1 MANKITSKQHKG
13 EEVLQKNLVHK
24 IHKKT
29 VYNQLLGGQAGTAAL
44 VEKRFPW
51 HTPLKPGQGFLDN
64 ISETGGECG
73 CDMGLR

>member
-44 VEKRFPW
+44 VEKRSLGRASW
-51 HTPLKPGQGFLDN
+51 TIYQKQAENAAVTWD
-64 ISETGGECG
+64 
-73 CDMGLR
+73 

>member
-1 MANKITSKQHKG
+1 MANKITESSTK
-13 EEVLQKNLVHK
+13 VRRYCR
-24 IHKKT
+24 KT
-29 VYNQLLGGQAGTAAL
+29 WFTKSTKRLYIISCWAAAA

-51 HTPLKPGQGFLDN
+51 HTPQKPRQGFLDK